1 MQILAL
7 NCGSSSVKFA
17 LLDPGVPDRDGCD
30 IRGLAENLG
39 GAGTA
44 QLHFSEG
51 DARGSLA
58 LSASSHEAALRGIL
72 TLLRGRDAGLQGL
85 AAVGHRVVHGG
96 ERFRASVRIDASVIE
111 QIEDL
116 SPLAPLH
123 NPVNLLGI
131 RLLRE
136 ALPGLPQVAV
146 FDTAFHQS
154 LPPRAFRYALPGKLY
169 REFGVRRYG
178 FHGSSHRYVAHEAI
192 RLLALDTDRSALV
205 TAHLGNGCSATA
217 VLAGRSVDTSM
228 GLSPLEGLV
237 MGTRSGDVDPGLHE
251 YLARRVG
258 LGLSAITALLN
269 QQSGLLGVSE
279 QSHDMRELWAASE
292 AGDERAAL
300 AVELF
305 CYRLAKQVASLIV
318 PLGRLD
324 ALVFTG
330 GIGENAAGIRSRV
343 LALLAHL
350 GLEVDEAR
358 NLRHGADSGGI
369 ISGDG
374 PPVALV
380 VPADEERLIA
390 NETASLLAPRAPA
403 SLEG

>member
-17 LLDPGVPDRDGCD
+17 LLEPGAPSGGEHG

-39 GAGTA
+39 GSGAA
-44 QLHFSEG
+44 QLCFSEG
-51 DARGSLA
+51 PEHGSLVLEVA
-58 LSASSHEAALRGIL
+58 SHEAALRGIL
-72 TLLRGRDAGLQGL
+72 ALLRQRDARLQGL

-96 ERFRASVRIDASVIE
+96 ESFRASVRIDASVIE
-111 QIEDL
+111 RIEAL

-154 LPPRAFRYALPGKLY
+154 LPPRAFRYALPGRLY

-178 FHGSSHRYVAHEAI
+178 FHGSSHCYVAREAI
-192 RLLALDTDRSALV
+192 RLLALDVERSALV
-205 TAHLGNGCSATA
+205 TAHLGNGCSASA

-228 GLSPLEGLV
+228 GLSPLEGLM

-251 YLARRVG
+251 YLARRMG
-258 LGLSAITALLN
+258 LGLSAITVLLN
-269 QQSGLLGVSE
+269 EQSGLLGVSE
-279 QSHDMRELWAASE
+279 QSHDMRLLWAASE

-305 CYRLAKQVASLIV
+305 CYRLAKQVAALTV
-318 PLGRLD
+318 PLAGLD

-330 GIGENAAGIRSRV
+330 GIGENAVGVRSRV

-350 GLEVDEAR
+350 GLRVDEAR
-358 NLRHGADSGGI
+358 NVRHGMDSRGI
-369 ISGDG
+369 ITDDG
-374 PPVALV
+374 PPVAMV
-380 VPADEERLIA
+380 VPADEELLIA
-390 NETASLLAPRAPA
+390 RETATLLK
-403 SLEG
+403 SDSS

>member
-1 MQILAL
+1 MLILAL

-17 LLDPGVPDRDGCD
+17 LLEPGAPSGGEHG

-39 GAGTA
+39 GSGAA
-44 QLHFSEG
+44 QLCFSEG
-51 DARGSLA
+51 PEHGSLVLEVA
-58 LSASSHEAALRGIL
+58 SHEAALRGIL
-72 TLLRGRDAGLQGL
+72 ALLRQRDARLQGL

-96 ERFRASVRIDASVIE
+96 ESFRASVRIDASVIE
-111 QIEDL
+111 RIEAL

-154 LPPRAFRYALPGKLY
+154 LPPRAFRYALPGRLY

-178 FHGSSHRYVAHEAI
+178 FHGSSHRYVAREAI
-192 RLLALDTDRSALV
+192 RLLALDVERSALV
-205 TAHLGNGCSATA
+205 TAHLGNGCSASA

-228 GLSPLEGLV
+228 GLSPLEGLM

-251 YLARRVG
+251 YLARRMG
-258 LGLSAITALLN
+258 LGLSAITVLLN
-269 QQSGLLGVSE
+269 EQSGLLGVSE
-279 QSHDMRELWAASE
+279 QSHDMRLLWAASE

-305 CYRLAKQVASLIV
+305 CYRLAKQVAALTV
-318 PLGRLD
+318 PLAGLD

-330 GIGENAAGIRSRV
+330 GIGENAVGVRSRV

-350 GLEVDEAR
+350 GLKVDEAR
-358 NLRHGADSGGI
+358 NVRHGMDSRGI
-369 ISGDG
+369 ITDDG
-374 PPVALV
+374 PPVAMV
-380 VPADEERLIA
+380 VPADEELLIA
-390 NETASLLAPRAPA
+390 RETATLLE
-403 SLEG
+403 SDSS